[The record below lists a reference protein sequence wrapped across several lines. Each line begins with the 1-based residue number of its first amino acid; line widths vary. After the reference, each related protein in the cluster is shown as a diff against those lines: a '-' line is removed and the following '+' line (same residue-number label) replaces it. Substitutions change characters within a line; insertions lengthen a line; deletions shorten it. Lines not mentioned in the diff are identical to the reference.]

1 MLETLFGNKTA
12 ERVLLY
18 MANYK
23 SGYATKIS
31 QTFGISLNMV
41 QKQLDKLEQGSILVS
56 RLEGKTRIYQFNP
69 RFFLYK
75 DLSSLLSK
83 ALAFTSDAEKQNY
96 YMQRT
101 RPRRRGKPI

>member
-18 MANYK
+18 IANYK

-31 QTFGISLNMV
+31 QTFDISLNMV

-56 RLEGKTRIYQFNP
+56 ALVGRTRVYEFNP
-69 RFFLYK
+69 RFYLDK
-75 DLSSLLSK
+75 ELLLILNK
-83 ALAFTSDAEKQNY
+83 ALEFLSDTERQKY